1 MYNISIG
8 CIYNFLVSI
17 KEIARVILAV
27 VIIGITVFGTE
38 ACSGGSEHAT
48 TKSPAATA
56 VVTTAPATSLTT
68 TTAAAC
74 AACAAGTKCK
84 NNHSTNRHDVSITPF
99 FIIVR
104 IVYLFT
110 ELLNAKFSLEK
121 TKNHPF

>member
-38 ACSGGSEHAT
+38 ACSGGSEPAT

-68 TTAAAC
+68 TTF
-74 AACAAGTKCK
+74 AAGTKCK
-84 NNHSTNRHDVSITPF
+84 NNHPTNRHDVSITPF

-121 TKNHPF
+121 TKNNLF